1 MKKKIGWN
9 TRPAT
14 VKYEWQSRA
23 EIDDSGWQDCP
34 TYPNAILAFP
44 ERRYFSKTIST
55 TVDVNTMSFW

>member
-1 MKKKIGWN
+1 MLEKMMKKKIGWN

-44 ERRYFSKTIST
+44 ERRYFSQKQILQQL
-55 TVDVNTMSFW
+55 M